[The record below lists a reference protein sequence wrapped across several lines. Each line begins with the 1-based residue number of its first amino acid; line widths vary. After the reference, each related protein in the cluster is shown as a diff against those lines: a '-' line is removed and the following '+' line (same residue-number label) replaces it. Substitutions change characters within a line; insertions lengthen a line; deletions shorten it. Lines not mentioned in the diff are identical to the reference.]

1 MKIGEIIN
9 VAVGSLFIIYGII
22 GLRSGI
28 KKERRKLWG
37 SLFPWFKDQGNPI
50 INIILGIISILS
62 GSIILFFNLVRFL

>member
-28 KKERRKLWG
+28 KKERRKKKVMGITISMVQG
-37 SLFPWFKDQGNPI
+37 SRKSNYKYNLGYYFNFIREYNPLF
-50 INIILGIISILS
+50 
-62 GSIILFFNLVRFL
+62 

>member
-9 VAVGSLFIIYGII
+9 VAVGTLFIIYGII

-28 KKERRKLWG
+28 KKERRKLWE

-50 INIILGIISILS
+50 INIILGIVSILS
-62 GSIILFFNLVRFL
+62 GLIILFL

>member
-1 MKIGEIIN
+1 MKIGGIIN
-9 VAVGSLFIIYGII
+9 FAVGSLFIIYGII

-28 KKERRKLWG
+28 KKEKRKLWG